1 MARPLRIE
9 FEGALYY
16 VTSRGSARQP
26 IFISDKDRSDFL
38 DTLANVVGRY
48 RWICHAYC
56 LMDNHYHLV
65 AETPEANLSRG
76 MRQLNGVYTQVFNRR
91 HGRVGHLFQ
100 GRYKAVLVEKE
111 SYLLELAR
119 YVVLNPVRAGLV
131 SHPGDWKW
139 SSYRATVGEEDPPP
153 FLTVDWILGQFSE
166 RQPGAQKAYRS
177 FVAEG
182 KGVKLWEKLESG
194 VFLGSEGFVEKLKPR
209 LEGKLADKEIPK
221 SQRLATRPPL
231 EQLFSKAG
239 KDKETRNALIYQAV
253 NDHGYTLREVGEF
266 LGLHY
271 STVSKA
277 FRRSKEITKFKT
289 CPRSWR
295 GCKLAL

>member
-9 FEGALYY
+9 FEGALYH
-16 VTSRGSARQP
+16 VTSRGNAKQP
-26 IFISDKDRSDFL
+26 IFLNDHDRKDFL
-38 DTLANVVGRY
+38 DVLADVVDRF

-56 LMDNHYHLV
+56 LMDNHCHLII
-65 AETPEANLSRG
+65 ETPEANLSRG
-76 MRQLNGVYTQVFNRR
+76 TRQLNGVYTQVFNRR

-100 GRYKAVLVEKE
+100 GRYKAILVEKE

-131 SHPGDWKW
+131 PHPGDWKW
-139 SSYRATVGEEDPPP
+139 SSYRATVGEEETPP

-166 RQPGAQKAYRS
+166 KRLKAQKAYRD

-182 KGVKLWEKLESG
+182 KGVKLWEKLERG
-194 VFLGSEGFVEKLKPR
+194 VFLGSEGFLEKLKPH
-209 LEGKLADKEIPK
+209 LEERVPDKEIPK
-221 SQRLATRPPL
+221 GQRLATRPTL
-231 EQLFSKAG
+231 EELFSGIGRDKKA
-239 KDKETRNALIYQAV
+239 RNALIHQAV
-253 NDHGYTLREVGEF
+253 KDYGYTLKEVGEF

-277 FRRSKEITKFKT
+277 YRKAKEITKFKT
-289 CPRSWR
+289 
-295 GCKLAL
+295 